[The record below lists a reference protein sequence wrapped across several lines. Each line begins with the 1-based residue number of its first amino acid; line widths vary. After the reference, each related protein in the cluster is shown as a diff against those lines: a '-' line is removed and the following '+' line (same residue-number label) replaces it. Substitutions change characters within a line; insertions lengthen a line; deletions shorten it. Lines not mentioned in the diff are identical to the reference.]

1 MHHTAESRDSKKRTL
16 GVLVA
21 SRWPVALLERA
32 EALVPWPEKVLSA
45 TVATPNGSLELHAVH
60 VPNGSANQWVKI
72 ETLQG
77 IAKLLSCSSA
87 VPRILCGDF
96 NTPKHELP
104 DGRIVTWAQ
113 DLQLDGTI
121 RTQKYRKGRAADEW
135 DEGERAVLLGLS
147 GWDLP
152 DVFRQLHGY
161 EVQGHSP
168 RTGVLIS
175 GFPGASAQDLM
186 KWLAPV
192 ARRTFRLV
200 TRSEPQNAIGGQP
213 WSMLRLISAEG
224 NPRYAFETRRRKSS
238 SSDAFALAS

>member
-161 EVQGHSP
+161 EVQGHSWVF
-168 RTGVLIS
+168 RGKGTERLRRFDHV
-175 GFPGASAQDLM
+175 FASKALD
-186 KWLAPV
+186 
-192 ARRTFRLV
+192 ARECRYV
-200 TRSEPQNAIGGQP
+200 HE
-213 WSMLRLISAEG
+213 LREG
-224 NPRYAFETRRRKSS
+224 SL
-238 SSDAFALAS
+238 SDHSPIEVVFGC